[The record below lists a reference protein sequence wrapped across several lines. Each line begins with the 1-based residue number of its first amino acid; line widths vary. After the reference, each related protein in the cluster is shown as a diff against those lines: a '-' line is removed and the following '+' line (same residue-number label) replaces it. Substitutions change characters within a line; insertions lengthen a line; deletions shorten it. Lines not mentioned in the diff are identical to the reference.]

1 MQLILRRNLSMKC
14 TLYFRVLCE
23 KMENIFNC
31 LYTKHMTNEC
41 FGYIKYKLPLTLNL
55 PASFYFAIWLPEHL
69 NCLPHRP
76 PVLCFLATPGSSEQ
90 SWSKGTAIGLCVA
103 SALQPVMFDCGVGK
117 IENLSIRTLKVFH
130 SLKRWESLTAHLH
143 MVFSSSYQYKK
154 KKSPQQQTET

>member
-1 MQLILRRNLSMKC
+1 
-14 TLYFRVLCE
+14 
-23 KMENIFNC
+23 
-31 LYTKHMTNEC
+31 MTNEC

-154 KKSPQQQTET
+154 KKPTTTNRNMKTFKRAGQIAQWLRPPEGFQRTQVGFPALTW